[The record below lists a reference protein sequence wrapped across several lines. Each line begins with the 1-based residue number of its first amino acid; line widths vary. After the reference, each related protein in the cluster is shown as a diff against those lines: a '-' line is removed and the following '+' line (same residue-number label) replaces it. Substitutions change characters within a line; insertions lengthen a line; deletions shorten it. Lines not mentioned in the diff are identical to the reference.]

1 MKYFTAEKE
10 RSTDKVIDA
19 VQNDLDYV
27 DSDGNIVVHAK
38 RNFVLVRD
46 ENDLELLSNYGV
58 GTVAFTADSSSTWV
72 KDANGTWQSQGGSG
86 SNVAVVGTAIVG
98 TSVVG

>member
-10 RSTDKVIDA
+10 RNTDKVIDA
-19 VQNDLDYV
+19 VQMDLDYI
-27 DSDGNIVVHAK
+27 DSDGNIIVHAK
-38 RNFVLVRD
+38 RNFVMVRD

-58 GTVAFTADSSSTWV
+58 GTVAFTADSSNTWV
-72 KDANGTWQSQGGSG
+72 KDADGTWQSQGSD
-86 SNVAVVGTAIVG
+86 SNIAVVGTAIVG

>member
-10 RSTDKVIDA
+10 RSIDKVIDA
-19 VQNDLDYV
+19 VQMDLDYV
-27 DSDGNIVVHAK
+27 DSDGDIVVHAK
-38 RNFVLVRD
+38 RNFVMVRD
-46 ENDLELLSNYGV
+46 ENDLDLLSNYGV
-58 GTVAFTADSSSTWV
+58 GTVAFTADSSSIWV
-72 KDANGTWQSQGGSG
+72 KDANGTWNSQS

>member
-10 RSTDKVIDA
+10 RSIDKVIDA
-19 VQNDLDYV
+19 VQMDLDYV
-27 DSDGNIVVHAK
+27 DSDGNIIVHAK
-38 RNFVLVRD
+38 RNFVMVRD
-46 ENDLELLSNYGV
+46 ENDLDLLSNYGV
-58 GTVAFTADSSSTWV
+58 GTVAFTADSSSIWI
-72 KDANGTWQSQGGSG
+72 KDANGDWKSQGDD